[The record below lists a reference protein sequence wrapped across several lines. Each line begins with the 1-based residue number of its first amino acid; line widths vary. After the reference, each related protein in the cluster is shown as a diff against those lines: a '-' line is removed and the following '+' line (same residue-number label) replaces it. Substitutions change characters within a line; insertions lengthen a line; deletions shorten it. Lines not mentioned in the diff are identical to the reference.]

1 MSSEQKRQLKRLEK
15 REQDGWPCLVTLK
28 DIYPF
33 EMFLESR
40 GWHSAVT
47 RGNELLRVYLPN
59 SPKEIIVKYNE
70 ARRWTTVNCRHGMAL
85 WYAYDIFHREE
96 WRKTV

>member
-15 REQDGWPCLVTLK
+15 REQDGWPRLVTLK

-40 GWHSAVT
+40 GWHSQIQ
-47 RGNELLRVYLPN
+47 RGPPLDDRQL
-59 SPKEIIVKYNE
+59 SS
-70 ARRWTTVNCRHGMAL
+70 RHGL
-85 WYAYDIFHREE
+85 
-96 WRKTV
+96 VVCL

>member
-1 MSSEQKRQLKRLEK
+1 MSSEQKRQQKRLEK
-15 REQDGWPCLVTLK
+15 REQDGWPKLVTLR

-47 RGNELLRVYLPN
+47 SGSELLRVYLPN
-59 SPKEIIVKYNE
+59 SPKEIIIKYSS
-70 ARRWTTVNCRHGMAL
+70 AHRYTTINCRHGMVL
-85 WYAYDIFHREE
+85 WYDYDIFHKEN
-96 WRKTV
+96 WRKTL

>member
-33 EMFLESR
+33 
-40 GWHSAVT
+40 
-47 RGNELLRVYLPN
+47 
-59 SPKEIIVKYNE
+59 
-70 ARRWTTVNCRHGMAL
+70 
-85 WYAYDIFHREE
+85 
-96 WRKTV
+96 